1 MHTIKYEQKRD
12 GHYSLIFKFV
22 FDKDEGATT
31 SRMSMNHD
39 VRKVNSSHAVDEA
52 CNWTPDN
59 YLDLKI
65 CSSSETT

>member
-52 CNWTPDN
+52 CN
-59 YLDLKI
+59 
-65 CSSSETT
+65 